1 MFEEF
6 QQEFFSIVDGDVF
19 ESEVDLA
26 VGLVGAEIGRD
37 VLGDCF
43 VGVVIQLEDLLGA
56 PVFGLVVED
65 VGEGLGPE
73 VVTWLVVSD
82 ILV

>member
-26 VGLVGAEIGRD
+26 VGLVGAEIGGD